1 MKKVILIII
10 AIFIIFTVNSKKE
23 EMIIPKE
30 AIRFRVIA
38 NSNQQKDQE
47 NKILVRDDIQKEI
60 TEDLNQSENIENAR
74 NTLKNNVS
82 KYENI
87 VSNTLAKNNMNT
99 TYQVNYGMNYF
110 PEKVYKGVKY
120 EEGYYESLVVTLGN
134 GLGDNW
140 WCVLFP
146 PLCLLEAE
154 ETEEKT
160 EVEYKFFIQELIDK
174 YLK

>member
-1 MKKVILIII
+1 MKKILVIIGIILTI
-10 AIFIIFTVNSKKE
+10 YTLNNKKE
-23 EMIIPKE
+23 ELIIPKE

-38 NSNQQKDQE
+38 NSNEIKDQQT
-47 NKILVRDDIQKEI
+47 KLLVRDIVQKQI
-60 TEDLNQSENIENAR
+60 TNDLTKTNNLEEAR
-74 NTLKNNVS
+74 TAIKTNVKS
-82 KYENI
+82 YENLI
-87 VSNTLAKNNMNT
+87 NLTLDNNEIDIPFDI
-99 TYQVNYGMNYF
+99 NYGMNYF
-110 PEKVYKGVKY
+110 PKKVYKGVKY

-134 GLGDNW
+134 GNGKNW

-154 ETEEKT
+154 ETEETT